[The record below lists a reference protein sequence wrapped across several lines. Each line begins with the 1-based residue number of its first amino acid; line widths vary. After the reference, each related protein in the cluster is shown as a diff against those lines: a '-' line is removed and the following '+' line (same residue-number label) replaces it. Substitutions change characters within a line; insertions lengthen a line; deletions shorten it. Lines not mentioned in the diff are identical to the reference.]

1 MKLSRLFRLLSVL
14 ALLTALTTADAYA
27 QGPGR
32 VRGRVRNA
40 DTGEPIADVTVVA
53 QQVNTSV
60 RADVRERPPVEIQ
73 TGADGRFSMLGFALG
88 PHNVTLTKEG
98 YQPVVLDITI
108 QGTFE
113 PIEVDLYKVLTV
125 LEQLLGAGALEGLD
139 AIQLTANLEA
149 ADAAFN
155 SGDYRTAIAGYGT
168 LLEVLPQMT
177 DLYRL
182 IGSAHR
188 ALGKHEEALVAYQTL
203 LESDPENK
211 DIQAE
216 IATTRLAMGNVEA
229 AFASNTGLSTGLSA
243 SREDFYNLGELAF
256 ASGDIDRAQG
266 WYEKASSADPSWVK
280 PRFKLALVALNKG
293 DMELAKQHFREVVEL
308 DPASEEGAQAKATL
322 VVLP

>member
-1 MKLSRLFRLLSVL
+1 
-14 ALLTALTTADAYA
+14 
-27 QGPGR
+27 
-32 VRGRVRNA
+32 
-40 DTGEPIADVTVVA
+40 
-53 QQVNTSV
+53 
-60 RADVRERPPVEIQ
+60 
-73 TGADGRFSMLGFALG
+73 MLGFALG

-308 DPASEEGAQAKATL
+308 DSSLRGRCPGKGYTGCAPLSATSRL
-322 VVLP
+322 LDLEYLLSLNSPQ